1 MGILLESIR
10 SLKRDITTTK
20 KMMKEMIPMEPLMRK
35 LRNDHCPVCDS
46 DRSLEVY
53 DMKNR
58 PVRFTLFI
66 DGGNLDR
73 LKTKSLSYLKC
84 RKCGAVFKIDW
95 EGNESPYPLTDQKMN
110 DFIVKYNGI
119 SKI

>member
-1 MGILLESIR
+1 M
-10 SLKRDITTTK
+10 
-20 KMMKEMIPMEPLMRK
+20 MMKEMIPMEPLMRK

-84 RKCGAVFKIDW
+84 RKCGAIFKIDW